1 MRVNSVFSFLET
13 KYRNLHDLCLVM
25 EKFIAIGEY
34 RLSVACAKVI
44 LDLFCK
50 KTKNELVFTIDVF
63 NDSDLGF
70 TLNDS
75 KAVHRQIF
83 DIIYN
88 NYYRNLEEFLRVNYE
103 FDLNFIPRNV
113 KITNEELFLFL
124 NNLRLDSISPKAL
137 GRDGAEDMLFFADFP
152 ADEKKASLEMAKNNL
167 NRFIRD
173 DVLRLDLV
181 DSEGNPLSREINF
194 EAQIKQDWCI
204 VKEIPPEIQLD
215 DFQKDA
221 VIYKEEKPLVI
232 NAGPGAGKTSVII
245 ERVLHILKDGEPS
258 SVLVITFTNKA
269 ADELRERFRKDTK
282 LELSVINQMRISTIH
297 SFCRQILSDYAEI
310 PYNLLKRDSERNL
323 FFNKHK
329 EELGFTGEAFL
340 RNYESAQALKK
351 YEEYALFELDVER
364 FSDYVEKEFPVSEEY
379 SQWIREFFASN
390 DSRLPSK
397 KEIKQHGFER
407 DLYNARF
414 RQIVKSYPKWI
425 ELMEREHVCDQ
436 NYLLIKALELLSID
450 DNLNRV
456 EYRNVLIDEFQDTDA
471 IQMQIFDRLRIIAD
485 TFTVVGDADQSI
497 YSFRGAN
504 PRFFTDYANS
514 DEFESRILVNNYRS
528 TADIVEFNERYITDK
543 RKTQKD
549 LEATNSSKMPVYLLE
564 NSDDMQEYRSLAY
577 IIKNLM
583 AENKI
588 AKYSDVCVLF
598 RSHRDKKEILDVF
611 DKEGIPY
618 YLKGIDDL
626 IYQEEVK
633 AVLALFW
640 YILPF
645 SPSRIAR
652 YGDRGQW
659 INLLSFTGRYYDSDK
674 VFHLSAKTKAILEDI
689 EFKYHQK
696 VVNYTSGYDSIV
708 ENKKS
713 SSFMDVVRD
722 YDDNVLDEIFKK
734 ADKVDISLLSRDEL
748 KAIGIDDEHD
758 LEFFT
763 GLNELKKLLF
773 FTDIETRDKPTSLQ
787 VFYELLK
794 ITGYLDELFSDI
806 DFDSKKSLLNL
817 SLISGVIS
825 DYENIMGRHDVV
837 GLFNYLHRSLKH
849 YSCPINEFEDNTEK
863 VHIMT
868 VHKAKGLEYPVVITA
883 SLKENKFPIVFRNNR
898 GDDFERPNYPTP
910 NEFLKYKPSEKDEL
924 DEMNKEEERIVYV
937 ANTRAEEL
945 LILSSVQ
952 SRANHPLPSVLSDFE
967 DEFGEIKRIEPGDIA
982 DIRKVTSH
990 MHRESNMFR
999 QIDFEDIL
1007 DDYLYCPLR
1016 YNMANNLNF
1025 QNPYNINKF
1034 INSKLRVILNAIHN
1048 PKLQKDWSRREIHD
1062 MVEGVVR
1069 SYSFAS
1075 KTMKKELE
1083 EIFDNIAD
1091 YWLDYGRGYEIV
1103 DYSHPVTLEVDGYD
1117 INGIIDLI
1125 VNQNDGGVSLV
1136 HFIRSRDEMRNF
1148 HYFYMENMLYYA
1160 YALLENEE
1168 YQINSLILH
1177 VLDENK
1183 QYEIDFDM
1191 ANDFVLEFLSSVVR
1205 NIEDE
1210 NYSKHL
1216 INCDNCEFNGITC
1229 KFR

>member
-13 KYRNLHDLCLVM
+13 KFSDLHDLCLVM
-25 EKFIAIGEY
+25 EKFIVIGEY

-50 KTKNELVFTIDVF
+50 KTSQELVFTIDVF
-63 NDSDLGF
+63 NDSELRL
-70 TLNDS
+70 TLSDC

-83 DIIYN
+83 DIIYS
-88 NYYRNLEEFLRVNYE
+88 NYYRDLEEFLRVSYE
-103 FDLNFIPRNV
+103 FDLSYISKSVR
-113 KITNEELFLFL
+113 ITNDELFLFL
-124 NNLRLDSISPKAL
+124 DNLKVDCASPKVL
-137 GRDGAEDMLFFADFP
+137 GIDSDEDMLFFSDFQ
-152 ADEKKASLEMAKNNL
+152 ADEKREFLETAKDNL
-167 NRFIRD
+167 NGFIHD
-173 DVLRLDLV
+173 YVLELDLV
-181 DSEGNPLSREINF
+181 DSEGNPLTRKINF
-194 EAQIKQDWCI
+194 EAQIRQDWCT
-204 VKEIPPEIQLD
+204 VKEIPPEIDLD
-215 DFQKDA
+215 DFQDDA
-221 VIYKEEKPLVI
+221 VIYDGEMPLVI

-245 ERVLHILKDGEPS
+245 ERVLHILEDAEPS

-269 ADELRERFRKDTK
+269 ADELRERFRKDTN
-282 LELSVINQMRISTIH
+282 LDLSVINQMRISTIH
-297 SFCRQILSDYAEI
+297 SFCRKILSDYAEI
-310 PYNLLKRDSERNL
+310 PYNLLKRDAERNL

-329 EELGFTGEAFL
+329 DELGFTGEAFL

-351 YEEYALFELDVER
+351 YEEYALFELDVEG
-364 FSDYVEKEFPVSEEY
+364 FSRYVESHYPVSEEY
-379 SQWIREFFASN
+379 REWIREFFDKN

-397 KEIKQHGFER
+397 KEIRQHGFER

-414 RQIVKSYPKWI
+414 RQIVRSYPEWI
-425 ELMEREHVCDQ
+425 DLMEREHVCDQ
-436 NYLLIKALELLSID
+436 NYLLIKALELLGND
-450 DNLNRV
+450 ENLNRV
-456 EYRNVLIDEFQDTDA
+456 EYRNILIDEFQDTDS
-471 IQMQIFDRLRIIAD
+471 IQMQIFKRLRDIAD

-497 YSFRGAN
+497 YSFRGAS
-504 PRFFTDYANS
+504 PKFFTDYAGS

-549 LEATNSSKMPVYLLE
+549 LEPTNPSRMPVYLLE
-564 NSDDMQEYRSLAY
+564 NRDDMQEYRSIAY

-583 AENKI
+583 DKNKI

-713 SSFMDVVRD
+713 NSFMDVVRD

-734 ADKVDISLLSRDEL
+734 ADKVDISLLSAAEL
-748 KAIGIDDEHD
+748 RAIGIDDEHD

-763 GLNELKKLLF
+763 GLNELKRLLF
-773 FTDIETRDKPTSLQ
+773 YSDTETKDKPTSLQ

-806 DFDSKKSLLNL
+806 DFEAKKSLLNL
-817 SLISGVIS
+817 SLISGIIS
-825 DYENIMGRHDVV
+825 DYENIMGKHDIV
-837 GLFNYLHRSLKH
+837 GLFNYLHRSLKY

-883 SLKENKFPIVFRNNR
+883 SLKENKFPIVFRNSR
-898 GDDFERPNYPTP
+898 GDDLERSNYPTP
-910 NEFLKYKPSEKDEL
+910 NEFLKYKPSEEDEINEL
-924 DEMNKEEERIVYV
+924 NREEERIVYV

-945 LILSSVQ
+945 LILSSVN
-952 SRANHPLPSVLSDFE
+952 SRAGHPLPSVLSDFE
-967 DEFGEIKRIEPGDIA
+967 EEFGQIKRIEPHEIDSIK
-982 DIRKVTSH
+982 KVTSH
-990 MHRESNMFR
+990 MHRESNLFR
-999 QIDFEDIL
+999 QIDFEDVL

-1016 YNMANNLNF
+1016 YNLANNLSF
-1025 QNPYNINKF
+1025 QNPHNINKF

-1048 PKLQKDWSRREIHD
+1048 PKLRKDWSREEIHEL
-1062 MVEGVVR
+1062 VAGVVR

-1075 KTMKKELE
+1075 KTMRRELE
-1083 EIFDNIAD
+1083 ELFDNVAD
-1091 YWLDYGRGYEIV
+1091 YWIDYGRDYEIV

-1117 INGIIDLI
+1117 VNGIIDLI
-1125 VNQNDGGVSLV
+1125 VRQNDGGVSLV

-1148 HYFYMENMLYYA
+1148 HYFYMENLLYYA

-1168 YQINSLILH
+1168 FQVNSLILH

-1183 QYEIDFDM
+1183 QYEIDFDVS
-1191 ANDFVLEFLSSVVR
+1191 NDFVIEFLSSVIR

-1210 NYSKHL
+1210 KYPRHSV
-1216 INCDNCEFNGITC
+1216 NCTNCEFADSTC
-1229 KFR
+1229 KSR